1 MHRTCRYMHVRRDT
15 RGVQAGGGERSWM
28 DPHLSAV
35 FDMLQYFET
44 IFPSV
49 ESLYFDILYKLRYIL
64 WVVSLLEAR
73 DSTNNDGHLGRHLRF
88 YKELEIR

>member
-1 MHRTCRYMHVRRDT
+1 MHRTCRYMHVHRDT
-15 RGVQAGGGERSWM
+15 RGVQAGGERGWM
-28 DPHLSAV
+28 NPHLPVV
-35 FDMLQYFET
+35 FDTLQYFET

-49 ESLYFDILYKLRYIL
+49 ESLYFDILYKLRHIL

-73 DSTNNDGHLGRHLRF
+73 DITNNGGHLGRHLRF